1 MWEGIIGN
9 GKKKQNNFI
18 EEDLDMKLKV
28 AAILSV
34 CVMLMTGMQ
43 VNASGIIHSVSTGTG
58 GIVSASPARGSAEL
72 SDKFDDPEL
81 QNEVDQINGSL
92 NKNLAEALGKDEL
105 ELYNSKTKVISLEK
119 LSDYK
124 FLTKISNL
132 TIQADPMPSVEQPIS
147 IDLVCNSITSN
158 IQVYVLHKCELHG
171 WELLDTVTSGN
182 IATAVFHS
190 ASPVALVY
198 RDKEQGKSGETG
210 VSPKT
215 GEDGMELI
223 AVIAAVLFIGLGT
236 CSVMHSKKIR
246 GVKN

>member
-1 MWEGIIGN
+1 ME
-9 GKKKQNNFI
+9 KRSKNNFI
-18 EEDLDMKLKV
+18 KEDLDMKQKV

-34 CVMLMTGMQ
+34 CMLLMTGMQ
-43 VNASGIIHSVSTGTG
+43 VQASGIIHSVSTGTG
-58 GIVSASPARGSAEL
+58 GIVSASPDRGSAEL
-72 SDKFDDPEL
+72 SDKFDDAEL
-81 QNEVDQINGSL
+81 QNEVNQINNNL
-92 NKNLAEALGKDEL
+92 NQNLEKALGKDEL

-132 TIQADPMPSVEQPIS
+132 TIKADPMPSIDQPIS

-158 IQVYVLHKCELHG
+158 IQVYVLHKCDAHG
-171 WELLDTVTSGN
+171 WELLDTTTSGN

-198 RDKEQGKSGETG
+198 KDKEQGKSEETG

-215 GEDGMELI
+215 GESKSELI
-223 AVIAAVLFIGLGT
+223 AVIAAVLFIGLG
-236 CSVMHSKKIR
+236 SFAVIHSKKNR
-246 GVKN
+246 GVKM